1 MYPDGRIVNWEK
13 DNLEWIW
20 WNAWKKVQEIE
31 KKIIAIMEFRSF
43 TARGVAEEVFISKC
57 LIFETLELS

>member
-1 MYPDGRIVNWEK
+1 MNMMECM
-13 DNLEWIW
+13 
-20 WNAWKKVQEIE
+20 KKVQEIE

-43 TARGVAEEVFISKC
+43 AAWGVVEEVFISKC